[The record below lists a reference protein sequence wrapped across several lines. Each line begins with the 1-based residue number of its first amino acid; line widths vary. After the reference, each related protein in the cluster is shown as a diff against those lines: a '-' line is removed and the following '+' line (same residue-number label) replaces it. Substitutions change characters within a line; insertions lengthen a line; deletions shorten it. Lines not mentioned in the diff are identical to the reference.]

1 MTVYKKFAFLYAR
14 MKLNILYRINPHWAG
29 QYAFRLFTT
38 PVKFPGKNSEIF
50 QKATPVE
57 LNMNGKILKG
67 AVFNKHKSL
76 KALILHGFSSSKE
89 KFDYYIQPLLDKDFQ
104 VISFDA
110 PAHGESDG
118 KTVNAVEY
126 AEMIKKINSEFG
138 KIDVYIAHSFG
149 GLALSLALEQM
160 EHDHRIK
167 VVFIA
172 PATETTT
179 AIDSAMKVIGIK
191 NTAIKQALHENIYNI
206 SGKHAEWYSMRRAMH
221 QIKANVLWVHD
232 KQDDTTPIHDAL
244 QVKNDNHSHIQFHF
258 TTGLG
263 HSRIYKDETIIKQI
277 IDFI

>member
-1 MTVYKKFAFLYAR
+1 MTVYKKIAFLYAR
-14 MKLNILYRINPHWAG
+14 MKLNILYRINPDWAG

-50 QKATPVE
+50 HKATPVE
-57 LNMNGKILKG
+57 MSIDGKILKG
-67 AVFNKHKSL
+67 AVFNNHTSL

-89 KFDYYIQPLLDKDFQ
+89 KFDYYIQPLLDKGFQ
-104 VISFDA
+104 VFAFDA
-110 PAHGESDG
+110 PAHGESEG

-160 EHDHRIK
+160 EHDYQTK
-167 VVFIA
+167 AVLIA

-179 AIDSAMKVIGIK
+179 AIDSAMKVIGVE
-191 NTAIKQALHENIYNI
+191 NSSIKQTLHKNIYNI
-206 SGKHAEWYSMRRAMH
+206 SGKHAEWFSVRRAMH
-221 QIKANVLWVHD
+221 QIKANILWVHD
-232 KQDDTTPIHDAL
+232 KQDDTTPMQDAL
-244 QVKNDNHSHIQFHF
+244 KVKNDNHSHIQFHF
-258 TTGLG
+258 TEGLG
-263 HSRIYKDETIIKQI
+263 HSRIYKDEATIKQI